1 MEHKER
7 FSIGLAILAAVFY
20 AINIPCSKALL
31 ADTPPTM
38 MATFLY
44 IGAGVGMGAMML
56 ARKKSRFKG
65 REENLTRKDLPYT
78 IAMVVLD
85 IIAPILMMFGLKTA
99 IAANASLLNNFEI
112 VATALIAML
121 FFHERVGRTLW
132 IAIAFVTVASILL
145 TLGGSGAFSFNV
157 GSLLVLGVT
166 CCWGLENNCTRQIA
180 DKDPME
186 IVTIKGFGS
195 GIGALVIALCIGEQF
210 PTFHRILMICLLGY
224 VSYGLSIYVYTYAQ
238 RVIGAA
244 RTSTYYAVAPFIGS
258 ALSIIFLGE
267 QITLLFCV
275 ALTLMAIGAWL
286 AAKS

>member
-1 MEHKER
+1 MNTKVAILQQKTNKFSYFCALNRMIMEHKER

-38 MATFLY
+38 MAAFLY
-44 IGAGVGMGAMML
+44 IGAGIGMGAMML
-56 ARKKSRFKG
+56 ARKGSR
-65 REENLTRKDLPYT
+65 
-78 IAMVVLD
+78 
-85 IIAPILMMFGLKTA
+85 
-99 IAANASLLNNFEI
+99 
-112 VATALIAML
+112 
-121 FFHERVGRTLW
+121 
-132 IAIAFVTVASILL
+132 
-145 TLGGSGAFSFNV
+145 
-157 GSLLVLGVT
+157 
-166 CCWGLENNCTRQIA
+166 
-180 DKDPME
+180 
-186 IVTIKGFGS
+186 
-195 GIGALVIALCIGEQF
+195 
-210 PTFHRILMICLLGY
+210 LLGY

-267 QITLLFCV
+267 QITLLFCI